1 MYMMASSFLEEV
13 DRLITLSGITF
24 HASGTGT
31 PELIE
36 IYQDALGNKFP
47 ETYKLFLEKY
57 GTLTFNGVSFY
68 GISKRGLS
76 AASIPDVKFATEQAR
91 TFGDINKEMIMIKNS
106 GYGSIFSIDTSI
118 IGSEGEPVIVETNLS
133 FKDNTE
139 KKVVANSFG
148 EFLLEEIEL
157 SLTDLG

>member
-1 MYMMASSFLEEV
+1 
-13 DRLITLSGITF
+13 
-24 HASGTGT
+24 
-31 PELIE
+31 
-36 IYQDALGNKFP
+36 
-47 ETYKLFLEKY
+47 
-57 GTLTFNGVSFY
+57 
-68 GISKRGLS
+68 
-76 AASIPDVKFATEQAR
+76 
-91 TFGDINKEMIMIKNS
+91 NS